1 MIIFDKLLLSQ
12 QEIWDMVALTPEQTA
27 YLDRLLLQ
35 PPAAWPAELKLTAT
49 NACRIAQESS
59 YQVIRGIA
67 TAWILDGAN
76 RVMTLPEIAALQP
89 DIDLRPSKS

>member
-1 MIIFDKLLLSQ
+1 MPT
-12 QEIWDMVALTPEQTA
+12 LTLEQTA
-27 YLDRLLLQ
+27 YLDRLMLQ
-35 PPAAWPAELKLTAT
+35 APSDWPAALQVTAT

-59 YQVIRGIA
+59 YKVIRGIA
-67 TAWILDGAN
+67 AAWILDGGS